1 MTARIVAV
9 GHGLLAV
16 ILVCFMTT
24 IPQSQGFLVDAAT
37 VACAVVAYGCWTG
50 RRWVAAAGALPLA
63 LAAVTATIMARELPG
78 FFSSR
83 ERAAIGVV
91 AFSVVGLEIVAILVA
106 GKATESSEQSR

>member
-1 MTARIVAV
+1 
-9 GHGLLAV
+9 
-16 ILVCFMTT
+16 
-24 IPQSQGFLVDAAT
+24 
-37 VACAVVAYGCWTG
+37 
-50 RRWVAAAGALPLA
+50 LA